1 LARCGVDRWFV
12 LGEGVLDLVL
22 EGVLD
27 LLKGVL
33 GLGLEEVLDLVL
45 EDRAL
50 DLVLEDR
57 IHDHVLNGNHHDL
70 ALGGYLGARKGYFA
84 AAEEEDGEHGN
95 SHNPKDSLARQ
106 IFAGAFLA
114 AGRPRRSC
122 LFVWGWLSVM
132 SVKLLSLVF
141 SRCSSSGET

>member
-1 LARCGVDRWFV
+1 LARCDVDRGFF
-12 LGEGVLDLVL
+12 LEEGVLDLVL

-33 GLGLEEVLDLVL
+33 GLGLERVLDLVL
-45 EDRAL
+45 A
-50 DLVLEDR
+50 DR

-84 AAEEEDGEHGN
+84 AAEEEDGENGN

-114 AGRPRRSC
+114 VGRPRRSY

-132 SVKLLSLVF
+132 NVKLLSLVF